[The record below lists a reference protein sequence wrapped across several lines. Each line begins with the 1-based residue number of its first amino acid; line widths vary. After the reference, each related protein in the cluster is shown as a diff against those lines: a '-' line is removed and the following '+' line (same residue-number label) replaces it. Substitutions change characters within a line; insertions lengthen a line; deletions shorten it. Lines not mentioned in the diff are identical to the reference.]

1 MILWEGIEQMKKLL
15 EIKMCLGEGY
25 DTNTVV
31 NKATLRVHGAS
42 CRYVLR
48 AQKNVLITQ
57 HDDGLWRWSSG

>member
-42 CRYVLR
+42 YRYVLR
-48 AQKNVLITQ
+48 AQKNVLIT
-57 HDDGLWRWSSG
+57 